1 MNLMKIKTNYNII
14 NKKKKNTILNNH
26 NSNNNNNNNQ
36 IKNKNKTISF
46 KISKI
51 KRQLI

>member
-14 NKKKKNTILNNH
+14 NKKKKNTKLNNH
-26 NSNNNNNNNQ
+26 NSNNNNNNQ